1 MLFAKIKALSTR
13 AVRGT
18 YKERDTFCG
27 HNMYTCAAYWIHWQ
41 FQVVRSI
48 MERYALSNIQVKA
61 LPWLVLYGKYGTQR
75 VALRQNIALGFASC
89 YICISYNTGKS
100 PLPDIYARA
109 RGRAAPEGEC
119 VYIRQSTSACVILR
133 NMLHFRHSK
142 NLPKLDSNI
151 SASLYSNG
159 YSM

>member
-41 FQVVRSI
+41 FQVVHSI

-75 VALRQNIALGFASC
+75 VAFRQNIALGFASC
-89 YICISYNTGKS
+89 YIY
-100 PLPDIYARA
+100 IYI
-109 RGRAAPEGEC
+109 
-119 VYIRQSTSACVILR
+119 YIYLSLAHSFMCDVFHIALTA
-133 NMLHFRHSK
+133 ML
-142 NLPKLDSNI
+142 
-151 SASLYSNG
+151 
-159 YSM
+159 